1 MKVKHLARIITLVM
15 LAVISLAGCNAL
27 SGATP
32 TSLPTIVLDSGDGPA
47 QTSPQFESGGV
58 IASGVVVPAKEARM
72 AFTSGGNLE
81 SVEVAVG
88 EAVEAGQVLARLA
101 GAEQLQASLSGAE
114 LEILTAEQALQKL
127 TDDLPEE
134 QITALQALNEAR
146 EALRDAEQKITGF
159 GIPSEAIDIDV
170 ARSNV
175 ALAKKALDQAK
186 KDYQPYANKPEN
198 DLRRARLLSKL
209 SEAQNQYDNVVKQ
222 LNRLTG
228 VFVPEFDMAQ
238 AQTDLEIAQARLK
251 LAEDKYALYQTGP
264 DPADVELAQAR
275 IKNAQAQADAVRASL
290 EDLEMKA
297 PFAATVTQVN
307 FQSGEWVIP
316 GQAILALAD
325 LANPRIETTDLS
337 EKDIPQVEVGQPV
350 TILIEALN
358 EEVTG
363 VVSEIA
369 PLAETLGGD
378 VVYKTTIDLDS
389 LPAGLRSGM
398 SVEVQ
403 FGAGQ

>member
-1 MKVKHLARIITLVM
+1 MKVKALVI
-15 LAVISLAGCNAL
+15 LSALVLLTSVTLAGCSAL
-27 SGATP
+27 NRATP
-32 TSLPTIVLDSGDGPA
+32 TPLPTIVLNSGNGSA

-58 IASGVVVPAKEARM
+58 IASGVVVPAKDARM

-81 SVEVAVG
+81 SMEVAVG
-88 EAVEAGQVLARLA
+88 DPVEAGQVLARLA

-134 QITALQALNEAR
+134 QIAALQALNEAR

-159 GIPSEAIDIDV
+159 GVPSEAIDIDV

-175 ALAKKALDQAK
+175 ALAKRTLDQAK

-209 SEAQNQYDNVVKQ
+209 ADAQEQYDNAVKQ

-228 VFVPEFDMAQ
+228 VFVPEFDMSQ
-238 AQTDLEIAQARLK
+238 AQTELEIAQARLK
-251 LAEDKYALYQTGP
+251 LAEDKYALYQNGP
-264 DPADVELAQAR
+264 DPAEVKLAQAR
-275 IKNAQAQADAVRASL
+275 IKNAQDQAAAVRASL
-290 EDLEMKA
+290 ANLEMKA
-297 PFAATVTQVN
+297 PFAGTITQVN

-325 LANPRIETTDLS
+325 LAHPRIETTDLS
-337 EKDIPQVEVGQPV
+337 EKDIPQVEVGQLV
-350 TILIEALN
+350 TILIDALN
-358 EEVTG
+358 QEVSG
-363 VVSEIA
+363 RVAEIA

-389 LPAGLRSGM
+389 LPPGLREGM

-403 FGAGQ
+403 FGAGE

>member
-1 MKVKHLARIITLVM
+1 MKGKYLASIITL
-15 LAVISLAGCNAL
+15 LLITATSLAGCSAFNR
-27 SGATP
+27 ATP
-32 TSLPTIVLDSGDGPA
+32 TPLPTIVLDSGNESDQA
-47 QTSPQFESGGV
+47 SPQFDSGGV
-58 IASGVVVPAKEARM
+58 IASGVVAPAKEASM
-72 AFTSGGNLE
+72 AFTSGGNLQ

-88 EAVEAGQVLARLA
+88 EQVEAGQVLARLA

-134 QITALQALNEAR
+134 QNATLQALNDAR

-159 GIPSEAIDIDV
+159 GVPSEAIDIDV

-175 ALAKKALDQAK
+175 ALAKRTLDLAK

-209 SEAQNQYDNVVKQ
+209 ADAQEQYDNAVKQ

-228 VFVPEFDMAQ
+228 VFVPEFDMTQ
-238 AQTDLEIAQARLK
+238 AQTELEIAQARLK
-251 LAEDKYALYQTGP
+251 LAEDKYALYQNGP
-264 DPADVELAQAR
+264 DPAEVELAQAR
-275 IKNAQAQADAVRASL
+275 IKNAQDKAAAVRASL
-290 EDLEMKA
+290 DNLEMKA
-297 PFAATVTQVN
+297 PFAGTVTQVN

-325 LANPRIETTDLS
+325 LAHPRIETTDLS

-350 TILIEALN
+350 SVLIEALN
-358 EEVTG
+358 QQVAG
-363 VVSEIA
+363 VVAQIA

-389 LPAGLRSGM
+389 LPPGLRAGM

-403 FGAGQ
+403 FGTGE

>member
-1 MKVKHLARIITLVM
+1 MKSKTLST
-15 LAVISLAGCNAL
+15 LFALLLLGALILTGC
-27 SGATP
+27 GAFAQETP
-32 TSLPTIVLDSGDGPA
+32 APLPTVVLDDENSPS
-47 QTSPQFESGGV
+47 SPQFDSGGV

-72 AFTSGGNLE
+72 AFTTGGNLE

-134 QITALQALNEAR
+134 QNAALQALNEAR
-146 EALRDAEQKITGF
+146 KALKDAEQKISGF

-251 LAEDKYALYQTGP
+251 LAEDKYALYQNGP
-264 DPADVELAQAR
+264 DPADVELAEAR

-297 PFAATVTQVN
+297 PFAGTVTQVN

-337 EKDIPQVEVGQPV
+337 EKDIPLVEVGQPV

-363 VVSEIA
+363 RVAEIA
-369 PLAETLGGD
+369 PLAEILGGD
-378 VVYKTTIDLDS
+378 VVYKTTIDLDT

-403 FGAGQ
+403 FGTDQ